1 MKRIVAIWA
10 VTVVMLSFAAG
21 CAAREESNS
30 KDIDAVF
37 SAAEALEAKG
47 SLVEARAAYE
57 KVLND
62 HSDSPRA
69 GEAQKK
75 LGDINIRLLFSS
87 IQTKDSITYKVV
99 PGDSIAAIARKF
111 NTTTELIQKANN
123 ITNTLKAGATLKVL
137 TAKFSILVDK
147 TQNRLFLKNG
157 EEVIKVYTVSTG
169 KNPLLTPVG
178 TFKIT
183 NKLTNPVWYKDGKGI
198 PPESPENILGTRWL
212 GISKQGYGI
221 HGTTE
226 PQTIGQSVTAGCVR
240 MINNEVEEL
249 FSIVPVGT
257 DVTIID

>member
-1 MKRIVAIWA
+1 MKKAFIIWA
-10 VTVVMLSFAAG
+10 IAAVMVSFAAG
-21 CAAREESNS
+21 CAARAESNKGIEAALS
-30 KDIDAVF
+30 Q
-37 SAAEALEAKG
+37 AEALEAKG
-47 SLVEARAAYE
+47 LLIDAKAAYE

-62 HSDSPRA
+62 HSDSPLA
-69 GEAQKK
+69 GDAQRK

-87 IQTKDSITYKVV
+87 IQTKDSTIYKVV
-99 PGDSIAAIARKF
+99 PGDSIAAIARRF
-111 NTTTELIQKANN
+111 GTTAELIQKSNN
-123 ITNTLKAGATLKVL
+123 ITMTLRAGAVLKVS

-147 TQNRLFLKNG
+147 SQNRLFLKNG
-157 EEVIKVYTVSTG
+157 EEIVKVYTVSTG
-169 KNPLLTPVG
+169 KDSSLTPIG
-178 TFKIT
+178 AFKIT
-183 NKLTNPVWYKDGKGI
+183 NKLPNPVWYKDGKAI